1 MGVQVRQMATLSHL
15 QAGPSRNEDVHPH
28 RRELLEFSRSFR
40 RKTVPHQIGQHLP
53 RPHGQEKMPTTDGGS
68 VECAKNRN
76 RPPAN
81 SQERATILQ
90 HTPVWEMRKSCITA
104 TSDFKCPKAESI
116 GSSNIHVSPTRW
128 NYKVTGN
135 SPAYLV
141 RFVVG
146 PLQFNRAL
154 CCRSSSSRCLRPHPP
169 AQRSSRREVLLTG
182 GVPLRLP
189 NGGGGVGASSEDF
202 VLGVLCVG
210 RVSLAPCKGRP
221 CPHTNPTPTY
231 KRPGKQP

>member
-1 MGVQVRQMATLSHL
+1 MATQSHL
-15 QAGPSRNEDVHPH
+15 QAGPSKNEDVHPH

-53 RPHGQEKMPTTDGGS
+53 RPHGREKMPTTDGGS

-81 SQERATILQ
+81 SLELATILQ

-128 NYKVTGN
+128 NYKVTGT
-135 SPAYLV
+135 SQAIFRLVQGRAPVIQSGQLSIVIISLSKARPA
-141 RFVVG
+141 
-146 PLQFNRAL
+146 
-154 CCRSSSSRCLRPHPP
+154 STTKPP
-169 AQRSSRREVLLTG
+169 NEGVCTGRRT
-182 GVPLRLP
+182 
-189 NGGGGVGASSEDF
+189 S
-202 VLGVLCVG
+202 
-210 RVSLAPCKGRP
+210 
-221 CPHTNPTPTY
+221 
-231 KRPGKQP
+231 